1 MVSFWKS
8 YDLKLGSRSGGAGSG
23 GSCLAARGSGR
34 NVCMLLLG
42 VLSRLL
48 RLDMVVLSATALRGG
63 APVTSGVAILSQRL
77 AASLIA
83 AAVVV
88 AVRVDLVQVLATCT
102 LKTPGPT
109 RQIKVTRS
117 VVPRHTVN
125 STKMACVCAACE
137 NTEYLTNKQ
146 NGNLKQ
152 VIFRFPSLNLSPCC
166 GVRIR
171 YSGGKKSH
179 NLGVLYKVRKRAHA

>member
-1 MVSFWKS
+1 
-8 YDLKLGSRSGGAGSG
+8 
-23 GSCLAARGSGR
+23 
-34 NVCMLLLG
+34 MLLLG